1 MVGIRLSRV
10 LSWWLGELAAM
21 LPARLRDR
29 RIQRQ
34 AVLLTAAEAVVT
46 RDGAELGRFHDRR
59 DLARALAGPV
69 ALRLPPGRAVRRMV
83 PLPAAAE
90 DNLRQVLAFE
100 MDRQTPWAAADVV
113 YACRVVAR
121 EPARRRIEAE
131 MVVAPRVVVEEALAL
146 ARRWGV
152 TPDTVEAGEAAAGG
166 LDLLPPGS
174 RRRRDWA
181 GRLSAAVVALAVL
194 GVAAAGLA
202 GIDRRRDA
210 ARQLGAQAAALEGRA
225 REAAELRRRLDREDA
240 DARFLASRKSAFPP
254 MVAVIDE
261 LTRVLPDNAWIGQ
274 LEVAGG
280 GIEVIG
286 WSPSATEVVR
296 RMEEAALFHHAEF
309 RSPLLPDPGQGM
321 ERFHVAARLA
331 GGAP

>member
-210 ARQLGAQAAALEGRA
+210 AQL
-225 REAAELRRRLDREDA
+225 RRLDREDA